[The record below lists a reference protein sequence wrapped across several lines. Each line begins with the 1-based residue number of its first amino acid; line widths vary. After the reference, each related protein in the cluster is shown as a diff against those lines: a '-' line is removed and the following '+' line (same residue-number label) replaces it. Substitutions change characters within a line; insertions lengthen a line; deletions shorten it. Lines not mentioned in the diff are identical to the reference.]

1 MGEGGRIYTITPGM
15 VELGDQQA
23 ERNRTFGADAT
34 AAPHQVLAITQLTN
48 KKALLAGA
56 EGQPGEVRTYASR
69 EEAAAAIM
77 AETRAGDVVLFENDL
92 PDNYP

>member
-1 MGEGGRIYTITPGM
+1 MHPLAGQRLEDRPGQGEIREETLPTP
-15 VELGDQQA
+15 
-23 ERNRTFGADAT
+23 
-34 AAPHQVLAITQLTN
+34 APHQVLAITQLTN
-48 KKALLAGA
+48 KRALLAGA
-56 EGQPGEVRTYASR
+56 SGQPGEVRTYASR